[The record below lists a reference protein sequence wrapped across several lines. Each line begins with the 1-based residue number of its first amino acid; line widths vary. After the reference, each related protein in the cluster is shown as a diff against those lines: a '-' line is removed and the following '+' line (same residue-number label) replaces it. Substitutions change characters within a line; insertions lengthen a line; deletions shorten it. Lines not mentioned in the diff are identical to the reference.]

1 MRKLTLEHNGLCI
14 INATLEHTGYQ
25 GGDAGHGG
33 YVAMTFQDSGSAS
46 MECYVNDDTSRVE
59 PVEKIEIVFRGD
71 DERDGLIKTL
81 KAFVKE
87 LEENPT
93 C

>member
-1 MRKLTLEHNGLCI
+1 
-14 INATLEHTGYQ
+14 
-25 GGDAGHGG
+25 
-33 YVAMTFQDSGSAS
+33 
-46 MECYVNDDTSRVE
+46 VNDDTSRVE
-59 PVEKIEIVFRGD
+59 PVKKIEIVFRGD
-71 DERDGLIKTL
+71 DERDGLIKIL

>member
-14 INATLEHTGYQ
+14 IDATLEHTGYQ

-33 YVAMTFQDSGSAS
+33 YVAMTFQDMGSTS
-46 MECYVNDDTSRVE
+46 MECYVNDDTSRAE

-71 DERDGLIKTL
+71 EERSCLVRIL
-81 KAFVKE
+81 KAFTKE
-87 LEENPT
+87 LEKNPNG
-93 C
+93 

>member
-1 MRKLTLEHNGLCI
+1 MRKLILEHNGLCI

-33 YVAMTFQDSGSAS
+33 YVAMTFQDLASTS

-59 PVEKIEIVFRGD
+59 PVKKIEMVFRGD
-71 DERDGLIKTL
+71 EERSCLVRIL
-81 KAFVKE
+81 KAFTKE
-87 LEENPT
+87 LEKNPNG
-93 C
+93 

>member
-1 MRKLTLEHNGLCI
+1 MIKLTLDLNGLCI
-14 INATLEHTGYQ
+14 IDATLEHTGFQ
-25 GGDAGHGG
+25 GGHAGHGG
-33 YVAMTFQDSGSAS
+33 YVAMTFQDMASTS

-59 PVEKIEIVFRGD
+59 PVKKIEIVFRGD
-71 DERDGLIKTL
+71 DERDGLIKIL

-87 LEENPT
+87 LEENRT

>member
-1 MRKLTLEHNGLCI
+1 MRKLTLDHNGHCVI
-14 INATLEHTGYQ
+14 DATLEHTGFQ
-25 GGDAGHGG
+25 GGHAGHGG
-33 YVAMTFQDSGSAS
+33 YVAMTFQDSGSTS

-59 PVEKIEIVFRGD
+59 PVKKIEMVFRGD
-71 DERDGLIKTL
+71 DERNGLIKIL
-81 KAFVKE
+81 KAFVRE

>member
-1 MRKLTLEHNGLCI
+1 MAST
-14 INATLEHTGYQ
+14 
-25 GGDAGHGG
+25 
-33 YVAMTFQDSGSAS
+33 S

-59 PVEKIEIVFRGD
+59 PVKKIEIVFRGD
-71 DERDGLIKTL
+71 DERDGLIKIL